1 MIKDLLLA
9 IDVGTQ
15 SVRALAFD
23 RDGKMHGRA
32 QVPFEP
38 PFGSPQPGWAEK
50 DAESYWQGLAEACR
64 ALWQRG
70 ASPMKSASAMP
81 RPCSSRPR
89 GRPPYSPVR

>member
-1 MIKDLLLA
+1 MTPDLLLA

-23 RDGKMHGRA
+23 RDGTLHGRA

-50 DAESYWQGLAEACR
+50 DAESYWTGLAKACR
-64 ALWQRG
+64 SLWQPAGSRRRESP
-70 ASPMKSASAMP
+70 ASP
-81 RPCSSRPR
+81 
-89 GRPPYSPVR
+89 